1 MLFTFPS
8 RYWFTIGRQEY
19 LALDGG
25 PPGFPHEETFHVVL
39 RDTSGSR
46 IVFAYGA
53 VTLSG
58 GPFQAASANEP
69 ICNSLRDP
77 QLPQDGPTTPR
88 LQRLRPIT
96 QPRFGLLRFRS
107 PLLTECSLL
116 LEVLRCFSS
125 LGVLVTAY
133 IFNRASQGITPGGFP
148 HSDISGSTLARNSP
162 KHFAA
167 CHVLRRL
174 LAPRHPPH
182 ALSSLTYNV
191 HAASTVLAVATMWSR
206 RNLLDE
212 IDASN
217 LRLIR
222 SRTRIGR
229 SPCQFVRWARRS
241 ARGRP
246 VDAWRRI
253 RHGVSDVSADRWAP
267 RGSRAA
273 VRRPCH
279 VGLSQR
285 TRGGPAVVSPREPD
299 YCSTPPEA
307 GQHASDRQAGG
318 GKTWWR

>member
-1 MLFTFPS
+1 M
-8 RYWFTIGRQEY
+8 
-19 LALDGG
+19 DGG

-46 IVFAYGA
+46 IAFAYGA
-53 VTLSG
+53 VTHCG

-69 ICNSLRDP
+69 ICNSLWES
-77 QLPQDGPTTPR
+77 QLPLVGPTTPR

-107 PLLTECSLL
+107 PLLTECSLF

-125 LGVLVTAY
+125 LGVLATVY

-191 HAASTVLAVATMWSR
+191 HAASTVLAVATMRSR

-212 IDASN
+212 IDAST
-217 LRLIR
+217 LRFLR
-222 SRTRIGR
+222 SRTRRSGC
-229 SPCQFVRWARRS
+229 SPCWLVRLARRS
-241 ARGRP
+241 ARSRP
-246 VDAWRRI
+246 VDACATK
-253 RHGVSDVSADRWAP
+253 RHGASDVSADR
-267 RGSRAA
+267 
-273 VRRPCH
+273 
-279 VGLSQR
+279 
-285 TRGGPAVVSPREPD
+285 
-299 YCSTPPEA
+299 
-307 GQHASDRQAGG
+307 
-318 GKTWWR
+318 

>member
-46 IVFAYGA
+46 IAFAYGA
-53 VTLSG
+53 VTLCG
-58 GPFQAASANEP
+58 GPFQATSTNEP
-69 ICNSLRDP
+69 ICNSLPDSQT
-77 QLPQDGPTTPR
+77 QLVGPTTPR

-125 LGVLVTAY
+125 LGVLVTVY
-133 IFNRASQGITPGGFP
+133 VFNRASRDITPGGFP

-182 ALSSLTYNV
+182 ALSSLTYSV
-191 HAASTVLAVATMWSR
+191 HAASTVLACAVQLRSR

-212 IDASN
+212 IDAST
-217 LRLIR
+217 LRLLRSCAR
-222 SRTRIGR
+222 SRER
-229 SPCQFVRWARRS
+229 SPLGSLPGPTDQLEAD
-241 ARGRP
+241 P
-246 VDAWRRI
+246 VDA
-253 RHGVSDVSADRWAP
+253 S
-267 RGSRAA
+267 
-273 VRRPCH
+273 
-279 VGLSQR
+279 
-285 TRGGPAVVSPREPD
+285 
-299 YCSTPPEA
+299 
-307 GQHASDRQAGG
+307 
-318 GKTWWR
+318 

>member
-1 MLFTFPS
+1 VLFTFPS
-8 RYWFTIGRQEY
+8 RYWFAIGRQEY

-53 VTLSG
+53 ITRSG
-58 GPFQAASANEP
+58 RPFQAASANEP
-69 ICNSLRDP
+69 ICNSLQES
-77 QLPQDGPTTPR
+77 QLPLVGPTTPR

-133 IFNRASQGITPGGFP
+133 IFNRASLDITPGGFP

-174 LAPRHPPH
+174 LAPRHPPR
-182 ALSSLTYNV
+182 ALSSLTYSV
-191 HAASTVLAVATMWSR
+191 HAASTVLAA
-206 RNLLDE
+206 RNDC
-212 IDASN
+212 
-217 LRLIR
+217 
-222 SRTRIGR
+222 GR
-229 SPCQFVRWARRS
+229 
-241 ARGRP
+241 
-246 VDAWRRI
+246 
-253 RHGVSDVSADRWAP
+253 
-267 RGSRAA
+267 
-273 VRRPCH
+273 
-279 VGLSQR
+279 VGIS
-285 TRGGPAVVSPREPD
+285 
-299 YCSTPPEA
+299 STKSMLPLF
-307 GQHASDRQAGG
+307 D
-318 GKTWWR
+318 

>member
-39 RDTSGSR
+39 RDTPGSR
-46 IVFAYGA
+46 IAFAYGA
-53 VTLSG
+53 VTRSG
-58 GPFQAASANEP
+58 RPFRAASANEP
-69 ICNSLRDP
+69 ICNSLRES
-77 QLPQDGPTTPR
+77 QLPLVGPTTPR

-125 LGVLVTAY
+125 LGVLVTVY
-133 IFNRASQGITPGGFP
+133 VFNRASRDITPGGFP

-191 HAASTVLAVATMWSR
+191 HAASTELATHEAVAFGFNPR
-206 RNLLDE
+206 RNRCFHSSICKVVRPL
-212 IDASN
+212 A
-217 LRLIR
+217 
-222 SRTRIGR
+222 RTPAVLVG
-229 SPCQFVRWARRS
+229 ALRS
-241 ARGRP
+241 ARGRS
-246 VDAWRRI
+246 VDALDGLSSRRQ
-253 RHGVSDVSADRWAP
+253 RRSADRWAP
-267 RGSRAA
+267 RMLRAA
-273 VRRPCH
+273 VRRPVQC
-279 VGLSQR
+279 GLVTTIARR
-285 TRGGPAVVSPREPD
+285 TFGGLPARAE
-299 YCSTPPEA
+299 
-307 GQHASDRQAGG
+307 
-318 GKTWWR
+318 

>member
-1 MLFTFPS
+1 VLFTFPS
-8 RYWFTIGRQEY
+8 RYWFAIGRQEY

-46 IVFAYGA
+46 IAFAYGA
-53 VTLSG
+53 VTHSG

-69 ICNSLRDP
+69 ICNSLRDS
-77 QLPQDGPTTPR
+77 QLPRDGPTTPR

-125 LGVLVTAY
+125 LGVLVTVY
-133 IFNRASQGITPGGFP
+133 VFNRASQGITPGGFP

-182 ALSSLTYNV
+182 ALSSLTYSV
-191 HAASTVLAVATMWSR
+191 HAASTVLAVATMRSR
-206 RNLLDE
+206 RKILDE
-212 IDASN
+212 IDAST

-222 SRTRIGR
+222 SCARDGRPPCRARAMGPPVGQWPAGRRLATKTSRRQRSCPLTGGRDGVTRIGQKTVL
-229 SPCQFVRWARRS
+229 CGLVTTIARRTK
-241 ARGRP
+241 
-246 VDAWRRI
+246 
-253 RHGVSDVSADRWAP
+253 
-267 RGSRAA
+267 
-273 VRRPCH
+273 
-279 VGLSQR
+279 VGL
-285 TRGGPAVVSPREPD
+285 PARAE
-299 YCSTPPEA
+299 
-307 GQHASDRQAGG
+307 
-318 GKTWWR
+318 

>member
-1 MLFTFPS
+1 
-8 RYWFTIGRQEY
+8 
-19 LALDGG
+19 LDGG

-69 ICNSLRDP
+69 ICNSLPDSQI
-77 QLPQDGPTTPR
+77 QLVGPTTPR

-133 IFNRASQGITPGGFP
+133 VFNRASRDITPGGFP

-182 ALSSLTYNV
+182 ALSSLTYSV
-191 HAASTVLAVATMWSR
+191 HAASTVLACALTTAVASESPR
-206 RNLLDE
+206 RNRCFHSSTVKVARPL
-212 IDASN
+212 
-217 LRLIR
+217 
-222 SRTRIGR
+222 SRTLAARL
-229 SPCQFVRWARRS
+229 VAWAHRS
-241 ARGRP
+241 ARGRS
-246 VDAWRRI
+246 
-253 RHGVSDVSADRWAP
+253 G
-267 RGSRAA
+267 
-273 VRRPCH
+273 RRP
-279 VGLSQR
+279 V
-285 TRGGPAVVSPREPD
+285 TKTV
-299 YCSTPPEA
+299 T
-307 GQHASDRQAGG
+307 ASALVR
-318 GKTWWR
+318 

>member
-1 MLFTFPS
+1 M
-8 RYWFTIGRQEY
+8 
-19 LALDGG
+19 DGG

-46 IVFAYGA
+46 IAFGYGA

-58 GPFQAASANEP
+58 WPFQATSPSEP
-69 ICNSLRDP
+69 ICNSLRES
-77 QLPQDGPTTPR
+77 QLPPDGPTTPR
-88 LQRLRPIT
+88 LQRLRPVT

-125 LGVLVTAY
+125 LGVLATVY
-133 IFNRASQGITPGGFP
+133 VFNRASLDITPGGFP

-182 ALSSLTYNV
+182 ALSSLTYVV
-191 HAASTVLAVATMWSR
+191 HAASTVLACATMRSR

-212 IDASN
+212 IDAST

-222 SRTRIGR
+222 SRR
-229 SPCQFVRWARRS
+229 SRRERPAVGSLSWPSGDLRRRS
-241 ARGRP
+241 TRFDESVTA
-246 VDAWRRI
+246 
-253 RHGVSDVSADRWAP
+253 SAI
-267 RGSRAA
+267 
-273 VRRPCH
+273 VR
-279 VGLSQR
+279 
-285 TRGGPAVVSPREPD
+285 
-299 YCSTPPEA
+299 
-307 GQHASDRQAGG
+307 
-318 GKTWWR
+318 

>member
-1 MLFTFPS
+1 M
-8 RYWFTIGRQEY
+8 
-19 LALDGG
+19 
-25 PPGFPHEETFHVVL
+25 VL

-46 IVFAYGA
+46 IAFAYGA
-53 VTLSG
+53 ITHYG
-58 GPFQAASANEP
+58 GPFQAASASEP
-69 ICNSLRDP
+69 ICNSLRES
-77 QLPQDGPTTPR
+77 QLPLNGPTTPR

-107 PLLTECSLL
+107 PLLTECSLF

-125 LGVLVTAY
+125 LGVLDTVY

-182 ALSSLTYNV
+182 ALSSLTYSV
-191 HAASTVLAVATMWSR
+191 HAASTVLAVATMRSR

-212 IDASN
+212 IDAST

-222 SRTRIGR
+222 SRTRRTSARRVG
-229 SPCQFVRWARRS
+229 SCDWARRS
-241 ARGRP
+241 ARCLP
-246 VDAWRRI
+246 VDAWRRNVTASAI
-253 RHGVSDVSADRWAP
+253 VSADRWAP

-273 VRRPCH
+273 VRGRDQMWACH
-279 VGLSQR
+279 NEREEDQR
-285 TRGGPAVVSPREPD
+285 GSPRESRVTD
-299 YCSTPPEA
+299 ITLL
-307 GQHASDRQAGG
+307 
-318 GKTWWR
+318 

>member
-1 MLFTFPS
+1 
-8 RYWFTIGRQEY
+8 
-19 LALDGG
+19 LDGG

-46 IVFAYGA
+46 IAFAYGA
-53 VTLSG
+53 VTHSG

-69 ICNSLRDP
+69 ICNSLRNSQFP
-77 QLPQDGPTTPR
+77 LVGPTTPR

-125 LGVLVTAY
+125 LGVLVTVY
-133 IFNRASQGITPGGFP
+133 GFNRASRDITPGGFP

-182 ALSSLTYNV
+182 ALSSLTYIV
-191 HAASTVLAVATMWSR
+191 HAASTVLACATKRSR
-206 RNLLDE
+206 RNFLDE
-212 IDASN
+212 IDAST

-222 SRTRIGR
+222 SR
-229 SPCQFVRWARRS
+229 ARRRALAAP
-241 ARGRP
+241 AR
-246 VDAWRRI
+246 
-253 RHGVSDVSADRWAP
+253 
-267 RGSRAA
+267 
-273 VRRPCH
+273 
-279 VGLSQR
+279 
-285 TRGGPAVVSPREPD
+285 
-299 YCSTPPEA
+299 
-307 GQHASDRQAGG
+307 
-318 GKTWWR
+318 

>member
-1 MLFTFPS
+1 M
-8 RYWFTIGRQEY
+8 
-19 LALDGG
+19 
-25 PPGFPHEETFHVVL
+25 VL

-46 IVFAYGA
+46 IAFAYGA

-58 GPFQAASANEP
+58 GPFQAASTSEP
-69 ICNSLRDP
+69 ICNSLPDSQV
-77 QLPQDGPTTPR
+77 QLVGPTTPR

-107 PLLTECSLL
+107 PLLTECSLF

-125 LGVLVTAY
+125 LGVLDTVY
-133 IFNRASQGITPGGFP
+133 VFNRASQGITPGGFP

-174 LAPRHPPH
+174 LAPRHPPR

-191 HAASTVLAVATMWSR
+191 HAASTVLAVATMRSR

-212 IDASN
+212 IDAST

-222 SRTRIGR
+222 SRTRSYGC
-229 SPCQFVRWARRS
+229 SPCSARAMARRS
-241 ARGRP
+241 ATPTDVGLP

-253 RHGVSDVSADRWAP
+253 VTASAIVSADRWAP
-267 RGSRAA
+267 RGSRPM
-273 VRRPCH
+273 VRRH
-279 VGLSQR
+279 RVRRWINVGLVTTNARR
-285 TRGGPAVVSPREPD
+285 TGGGSPRESRVTVALRSGPVKNARRRD
-299 YCSTPPEA
+299 
-307 GQHASDRQAGG
+307 GVV
-318 GKTWWR
+318 KTWWR